1 MCGIFFYKGE
11 KYKTEDLVS
20 YLEKLNDRGPD
31 NKKILQVSDNI
42 VLGFTRLCI
51 NDLSENGDQP
61 FYKNGIY
68 LICNGEI
75 YNFRQLIDEN
85 KFEMN
90 SSSDC
95 EVIID
100 LYLKYGMNEC
110 CTKLDGVFSFV
121 IVDTIQNKV
130 FACRDRFGVRP
141 GYIGRTETNEIF
153 VASELKAISDL
164 CTYIEP
170 FQPGNFLELT
180 NDNDEL
186 FNYQPY
192 YRYLYN
198 IIERD
203 EEILK
208 NNIREL
214 LTEAVRKRVVGTL
227 DVPCGCLLSGG
238 LDSSLVT
245 AIANQYFPKGEL
257 NTFSIGMKGSTDLH
271 YAKIAAEYLG
281 TNHHQVE
288 LTEQD
293 FLNAIE
299 EVIYHIGSFDTTTVR
314 ASTGNY
320 LISKYI
326 KENTDIRVVT
336 NGDGSEEIWAS
347 YRYAAVIEDKDDF
360 FEDNLRLLKQ
370 IHYYDV
376 LRSDRSISNN
386 GLEARTPFLD
396 RDLVNYVMSID
407 PKWKQFGFNGKMEKQ
422 LLRNAFKDTD
432 LLPDEILNRGKE
444 AFSDGVSSQKN
455 SWFEV
460 LHRHIDTKITDE
472 EFENE
477 KDKFTHCTPRTKE
490 EYYYRKIFEKYYK
503 GHSNIIPAFWM
514 PNKKY
519 YPDMVDPSARKLKTY
534 SNSLKEN

>member
-1 MCGIFFYKGE
+1 MCGIFLYKG
-11 KYKTEDLVS
+11 KLYKTDDLTYYV
-20 YLEKLNDRGPD
+20 EKLNDRGPD
-31 NKKILQVSDNI
+31 NKKIVQVSDDI
-42 VLGFTRLCI
+42 ILGFTRLCI

-61 FYKNGIY
+61 FHKNGIY

-75 YNFRQLIDEN
+75 YNFRQLIEEN

-100 LYLKYGMNEC
+100 LYLKYGLKKTCEQ
-110 CTKLDGVFSFV
+110 LDGVFAFV

-130 FACRDRFGVRP
+130 FVARDRFGVRP
-141 GYIGRTETNEIF
+141 CYIGRTETNEIL

-170 FQPGNFLELT
+170 FQPGNFLELS
-180 NDNDEL
+180 NDSDEL
-186 FNYQPY
+186 FKYQPY

-203 EEILK
+203 ESTLK
-208 NNIREL
+208 KNIREL
-214 LTEAVRKRVVGTL
+214 LTEAVRKRVVGTT
-227 DVPCGCLLSGG
+227 DRKVACLVSGG
-238 LDSSLVT
+238 LDSSLVASLVNT
-245 AIANQYFPKGEL
+245 HFPKGQL
-257 NTFSIGMKGSTDLH
+257 NTYSIGMSGATDLH
-271 YAKIAAEYLG
+271 YSQIVADYLG

-288 LTEQD
+288 LTEEE

-326 KENTDIRVVT
+326 KENSDDVVLF
-336 NGDGSEEIWAS
+336 NGDGAEEIFAS
-347 YRYAAVIEDKDDF
+347 YNYSSIIEDKDDF
-360 FEDNLRLLKQ
+360 FEDNVRLLKE

-386 GLEARTPFLD
+386 GLESRVALLD

-407 PKWKQFGFNGKMEKQ
+407 PKYKQFGFNGKMEKQ
-422 LLRNAFKDTD
+422 LLRDSFKETN
-432 LLPDEILNRGKE
+432 LLPDEILFRKKE
-444 AFSDGVSSQKN
+444 AFSDGISSQKN

-534 SNSLKEN
+534 SNSLKED